1 VVAHLFIVSRQEPE
15 LFQYLLQEFASE
27 EDVHVILDRRLA
39 ERRRGAAAGEPD
51 AERRR
56 GERRAQAHVD
66 RQLRA
71 LGYAFVRVERSRPL
85 AGPAATAV
93 SGSR

>member
-39 ERRRGAAAGEPD
+39 ERRRGAGAGEPG

-56 GERRAQAHVD
+56 GERRAQGHVD

-85 AGPAATAV
+85 GGPAATAV